1 MSRVYGVTVWGLEFA
16 LCFGCWLK
24 GSGFLWVFREFK
36 APGVLGVQAV
46 AFRVQGRLGFRVQG
60 FFGTHDG
67 FALDEF

>member
-46 AFRVQGRLGFRVQG
+46 AFRVQGGLGFRDLLGLMMVS
-60 FFGTHDG
+60 
-67 FALDEF
+67 LWMSSEP